1 MRVCPRCGSPIQR
14 IVHTGRE
21 TNYCPTCQT
30 GGKLLA
36 DRALSQLLKKD
47 WPKTLEELEDL
58 KNRWETRR
66 EGLVRYAATIFLSAF
81 LLFQVQPLAAKAI
94 LPWFGGSPSVWT
106 TCMLFFQVLL
116 LGGYCYAHVLASRF
130 DARMQAI
137 VHTLLLLAALAALP
151 ILPDVSW
158 KPDGSANPVGRIL
171 LLLTVNLGLPYFLL
185 SSTGPLVQRWF
196 SLARPGRSPYRLYA
210 LSNIGSIVALLSFPF
225 LFEPVLTTQVLG
237 TIWSVG
243 FGAFVLLCAA
253 AVWTTVRTAPV
264 DATARGAAQERER
277 VPATRLGAWLGLAA
291 LPSVMLLAVTNLLCQ
306 DIAVVP
312 FLWIAPLTAYLLT
325 FILCFDS
332 DRWYRRGLFAPL
344 LAVVAPLSLVVTY
357 LVERNIHI
365 GLTSLG
371 AQVAIHSTLLF
382 LCGMV
387 CHGELAR
394 SRPGTS
400 RLTLFYVCV
409 SAGGA
414 LGGVFVALVA
424 PVIFDSYV
432 ELWLGAAACTVVA
445 GVALAKAGASW
456 VKWAA
461 IPTMTAIVAGAVTL
475 HIALRDPEII
485 SAERGFFGRLRV
497 REQLVRGPK
506 GTTTAR
512 GLSHGHTL
520 HGLQIM
526 DPGRRRTP
534 TAYFTHRAGVG
545 VAIGFVREV
554 VARRRKGPVKI
565 GIVGL
570 GAGTLATYAARGDEF
585 RFYEIQPEVIQA
597 AEEHFTFL
605 PDARKR
611 GARVATILGDARIQ
625 LERELENGGH
635 AFDLLVVDA
644 FSSDAIPKHLLTK
657 ECNAVYW
664 KHLTPDGLLAIH
676 ITNRYLDLLP
686 VVKGLAKD
694 ANRSWVRI
702 EVAASKDRLRRASV
716 WTVITNNSTFL
727 NAQGV
732 KRVASVPVKQ
742 AAALLWTDDF
752 SSLWHVLK

>member
-1 MRVCPRCGSPIQR
+1 M
-14 IVHTGRE
+14 
-21 TNYCPTCQT
+21 
-30 GGKLLA
+30 
-36 DRALSQLLKKD
+36 
-47 WPKTLEELEDL
+47 
-58 KNRWETRR
+58 
-66 EGLVRYAATIFLSAF
+66 RYAATIFLSAF

-116 LGGYCYAHVLASRF
+116 LGGYCYAHILSSRF
-130 DARMQAI
+130 EPRMQAV
-137 VHTLLLLAALAALP
+137 VHSLLLLAALAALP
-151 ILPDVSW
+151 ILPDISW
-158 KPDGSANPVGRIL
+158 KPDGNANPVGRIL
-171 LLLTVNLGLPYFLL
+171 ALLTVNLGLPYFLL

-210 LSNIGSIVALLSFPF
+210 LSNIGSIMALLSFPF

-243 FGAFVLLCAA
+243 FGAFVLLCAVSA
-253 AVWTTVRTAPV
+253 WSTARAAPV
-264 DATARGAAQERER
+264 DPAAPTSSGERER
-277 VPATRLGAWLGLAA
+277 VPATRWGAWLGLAA
-291 LPSVMLLAVTNLLCQ
+291 LPSVMLLAVTNLLSQ

-344 LAVVAPLSLVVTY
+344 LAIVAPLALVVTY
-357 LVERNIHI
+357 LVESNVRI

-371 AQVAIHSTLLF
+371 AQVTIHSTLLF

-394 SRPGTS
+394 QRPGAS

-432 ELWLGAAACTVVA
+432 ELWLGAAACTIVA
-445 GVALAKAGASW
+445 GVALAKAGPKW

-461 IPTMTAIVAGAVTL
+461 IPAMTAIVAGAVTL
-475 HIALRDPEII
+475 HIAMRDPEII
-485 SAERGFFGRLRV
+485 LSERGFFGRLRV
-497 REQLVRGPK
+497 REQLVRGAA

-520 HGLQIM
+520 HGLQLM
-526 DPGRRRTP
+526 DRGKRRLA
-534 TAYFTHRAGVG
+534 TAYFGNRSGVG
-545 VAIGFVREV
+545 VAMGFVREV
-554 VARRRKGPVKI
+554 VARRRKGPVKV

-570 GAGTLATYAARGDEF
+570 GAGTLATYAERGDEF
-585 RFYEIQPEVIQA
+585 RFYEIQPEVIDA
-597 AEEHFTFL
+597 AEKQFTFL
-605 PDARKR
+605 SDARDR
-611 GARVATILGDARIQ
+611 GVKMTTVLGDARIQ
-625 LERELENGGH
+625 LERELASGGH
-635 AFDLLVVDA
+635 RFDLLVVDA
-644 FSSDAIPKHLLTK
+644 FSSDSIPKHLLTR
-657 ECNAVYW
+657 ECSAVYW
-664 KHLTPDGLLAIH
+664 KHLKKDGLLAIH

-686 VVKGLAKD
+686 VVKGLAED
-694 ANRSWVRI
+694 AGRSWIR
-702 EVAASKDRLRRASV
+702 VADDGSKDQLLRPSV
-716 WTVITNNSTFL
+716 WTIVTNNETFL

-732 KRVASVPVKQ
+732 KQVASVPEKQ